1 MTDRLHRA
9 DAPTLAIRHIAATGD
24 RPTVLFLPGYASDM
38 MGGKATALWD
48 WAERTGHG
56 CALFDWRGC
65 GESEG
70 EFADATLTDWLA
82 DATDVLDS
90 FDGPVVLVGSSMGGW
105 VALLL
110 ALARPER
117 VAGLVGIAAAPDF
130 TDWGFS
136 GAERARLAAGGDL
149 KEPSAYDDSVM
160 LTTGRFW
167 RSGEQHLLLNASI
180 PLPCLVRLLHG
191 TADAEVP
198 AEVALRLL
206 DRIESPDATLT
217 LVDGGDHRLSGERDL
232 ARLVTVVEDVA
243 RSSSANVLERSGAV

>member
-1 MTDRLHRA
+1 MTDRLVRA
-9 DAPTLAIRHIAATGD
+9 DAPDLAVRRLAGEGATA
-24 RPTVLFLPGYASDM
+24 LFLPGYGSDM
-38 MGGKATALWD
+38 TGGKATALWQ
-48 WAERTGHG
+48 WAGSTGRG

-65 GESEG
+65 GESAG
-70 EFADATLTDWLA
+70 AFAEATLTDWLA

-90 FDGPVVLVGSSMGGW
+90 VDGPVVLVGSSMGGW

-110 ALARPER
+110 ALARPDR

-149 KEPSAYDDSVM
+149 EEPSRYDDSVM

-167 RSGEQHLLLNASI
+167 RSGEDHLLLNAPI
-180 PLPCLVRLLHG
+180 PLPCSVRLLQG
-191 TADAEVP
+191 TADEEVP
-198 AEVALRLL
+198 VEVALKLL
-206 DRIESPDATLT
+206 DRIESPDAILT

-232 ARLVTVVEDVA
+232 ARLLATVEE
-243 RSSSANVLERSGAV
+243 LGKGA

>member
-1 MTDRLHRA
+1 MTPATRLARPH
-9 DAPTLAIRHIAATGD
+9 APDLAVRRLAGAK
-24 RPTVLFLPGYASDM
+24 PTVLFLPGYGSDM
-38 MGGKATALWD
+38 AGGKAAALWG

-65 GESEG
+65 GESG
-70 EFADATLTDWLA
+70 GDFRDATLTDWLA

-90 FDGPVVLVGSSMGGW
+90 TEGPAVLVGSSMGGW

-117 VAGLVGIAAAPDF
+117 VAGIVGVAAAPDF

-136 GAERARLAAGGDL
+136 GAQRARLAAGGDL
-149 KEPSAYDDSVM
+149 EEPSAYDDSVM
-160 LTTGRFW
+160 VTTGRFW
-167 RSGEQHLLLNASI
+167 RSGEDHLLLNA
-180 PLPCLVRLLHG
+180 PVPVPCPVRLLQG

-198 AEVALRLL
+198 VEVALKLL

-232 ARLVTVVEDVA
+232 ARLVAMVGEVVGLQ
-243 RSSSANVLERSGAV
+243 NVDGPSL

>member
-1 MTDRLHRA
+1 MTDRLSR
-9 DAPTLAIRHIAATGD
+9 DLAPDLAVRHLAGEG
-24 RPTVLFLPGYASDM
+24 PTVLFLPGYASDM
-38 MGGKATALWD
+38 TGGKATALWE

-65 GESEG
+65 GESG
-70 EFADATLTDWLA
+70 GAFVDTTLDDWLA

-90 FDGPVVLVGSSMGGW
+90 FAGPAVLVGSSMGGW

-117 VAGLVGIAAAPDF
+117 VVGLVGVAAAPDF

-149 KEPSAYDDSVM
+149 EESSAYDDSVM

-167 RSGEQHLLLNASI
+167 RSGENHLLLNAPI
-180 PLPCLVRLLHG
+180 PLPCPVRLLHG
-191 TADAEVP
+191 TTDAEVP
-198 AEVALRLL
+198 VEIALKLL
-206 DRIESPDATLT
+206 DRLESPDATLT
-217 LVDGGDHRLSGERDL
+217 LVDGGNHRLSGERDL
-232 ARLVTVVEDVA
+232 ARLVAMVEDA
-243 RSSSANVLERSGAV
+243 TS

>member
-1 MTDRLHRA
+1 MIDRLMRP
-9 DAPTLAIRHIAATGD
+9 DAPTLATRRLSAREG

-38 MGGKATALWD
+38 TGGKATALWD
-48 WAERTGHG
+48 WAERSGHG

-65 GESEG
+65 GESGG

-90 FDGPVVLVGSSMGGW
+90 FDGPPVLVGSSMGGW

-149 KEPSAYDDSVM
+149 EKPSAYDDTVM

-167 RSGEQHLLLNASI
+167 RSGEEHLLLNAPI
-180 PLPCLVRLLHG
+180 PVPCPVRLLQG

-198 AEVALRLL
+198 VEIALKLL
-206 DRIESPDATLT
+206 DRLESPDATLT
-217 LVDGGDHRLSGERDL
+217 LVDGGDHRLSSERDL
-232 ARLVTVVEDVA
+232 ARLVAVVE
-243 RSSSANVLERSGAV
+243 R

>member
-1 MTDRLHRA
+1 MAADRMER
-9 DAPTLAIRHIAATGD
+9 DGAPTLAVRRLAASGG

-38 MGGKATALWD
+38 TGGKAAALWD
-48 WAERTGHG
+48 WAERTGSA

-65 GESEG
+65 GESG
-70 EFADATLTDWLA
+70 GDFRDATLGDWLA
-82 DATDVLDS
+82 DATAVLDS
-90 FDGPVVLVGSSMGGW
+90 CEGPAVLVGSSMGGW

-110 ALARPER
+110 ALARPGR

-149 KEPSAYDDSVM
+149 EEPSAYDDSVM
-160 LTTGRFW
+160 VTTGRFW
-167 RSGEQHLLLNASI
+167 RSGEDHLLLNAPI
-180 PLPCLVRLLHG
+180 PLPCPVRLLHG

-198 AEVALRLL
+198 VEVALKLL
-206 DRIESPDATLT
+206 DRLESPDATLT

-232 ARLVTVVEDVA
+232 QRLVATVDE
-243 RSSSANVLERSGAV
+243 LSGTR

>member
-1 MTDRLHRA
+1 MTDRLERA
-9 DAPTLAIRHIAATGD
+9 HAPPLAVRRLSGTT
-24 RPTVLFLPGYASDM
+24 PTVLFLPGYASDM
-38 MGGKATALWD
+38 TGGKAAALWD

-70 EFADATLTDWLA
+70 DFAQATLDDWRDDALA
-82 DATDVLDS
+82 VLDTIE
-90 FDGPVVLVGSSMGGW
+90 GPVVLVGSSMGGW
-105 VALLL
+105 VALLV

-149 KEPSAYDDSVM
+149 EEPSAYDDTVM

-167 RSGEQHLLLNASI
+167 RSGEDHLLLTAPI
-180 PLPCLVRLLHG
+180 PLPCPVRLLHG

-198 AEVALRLL
+198 VEVALQLL

-232 ARLVTVVEDVA
+232 TRLVAVVEELGKA
-243 RSSSANVLERSGAV
+243 A